1 MLCIGP
7 GSRMSSQTFNGC
19 LARLHETY
27 TECLEQ
33 KQAYVME
40 TDAEV
45 ATHLPLRQTPYKTV
59 CAHCM

>member
-1 MLCIGP
+1 
-7 GSRMSSQTFNGC
+7 MSSQTFNGC